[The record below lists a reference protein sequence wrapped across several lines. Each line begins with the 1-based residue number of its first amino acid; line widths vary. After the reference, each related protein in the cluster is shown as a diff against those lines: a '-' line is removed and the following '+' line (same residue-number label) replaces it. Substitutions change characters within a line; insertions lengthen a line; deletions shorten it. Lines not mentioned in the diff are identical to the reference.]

1 MTGEQKASYEENVG
15 WQGLATWD
23 DGQRVLRVLDSFTV
37 AVLMFLLLCKDVVKL
52 LNSREVPILLIQIF
66 FSKG

>member
-1 MTGEQKASYEENVG
+1 MTGEQKASYEGNVG

-37 AVLMFLLLCKDVVKL
+37 AVLMFLLLCEDVVKL